1 MIKNSSSIDLG
12 SIMPLLKSFLPF
24 VQKRMGFNRPPSL
37 EFLSD
42 SENSLLPLGKT
53 AHYSPSDSKIC
64 IFVDK
69 RHPKDI
75 MRSLSHELVHHKQ
88 NCNGKF
94 NSDMDMGEGYA
105 QSSAHLREM
114 EKEAYLEG
122 NMMMRDWEDK
132 YKKVLQETIY
142 YETFKGDTKMSI
154 NETRNARFND
164 LLMERWGYK
173 APKQEGISHLCAMLV
188 TEKTTGKIGHP
199 INHTLLEGGDV
210 THYDV
215 EFDDVIVEGMPVGAL
230 DVEVQEEHFHGRRD
244 DKAHDEDKPRKKYME
259 EDEGEKS
266 KFPDLTGDGKVTQA
280 DILKGRGVGKKAK
293 DEKELEEGA
302 IEDAERDA
310 QQAINKAKSEISSA
324 TSPPPVQNTDNMAG
338 DMTDPME
345 EDALRKKIREVLRN
359 SFNAKS

>member
-1 MIKNSSSIDLG
+1 MKCKIKNNSSLDLG
-12 SIMPLLKSFLPF
+12 SMLPLLKSFLPF
-24 VQKRMGFNRPPSL
+24 AQERMGFSHPPSL

-42 SENSLLPLGKT
+42 SENSSLPLGKT

-154 NETRNARFND
+154 IETKRARFNN

-173 APKQEGISHLCAMLV
+173 APGKEELTLQESELDEAHC
-188 TEKTTGKIGHP
+188 
-199 INHTLLEGGDV
+199 GGV
-210 THYDV
+210 H
-215 EFDDVIVEGMPVGAL
+215 
-230 DVEVQEEHFHGRRD
+230 
-244 DKAHDEDKPRKKYME
+244 
-259 EDEGEKS
+259 EDEEEELEEGAK
-266 KFPDLTGDGKVTQA
+266 PDFLDLDKDGDKEEPMKAAT
-280 DILKGRGVGKKAK
+280 KGA
-293 DEKELEEGA
+293 KELDEGA
-302 IEDAERDA
+302 IEDAERAA
-310 QQAINKAKSEISSA
+310 QQAINNAKSEIASA
-324 TSPPPVQNTDNMAG
+324 SSPPPVQNTDNMGA